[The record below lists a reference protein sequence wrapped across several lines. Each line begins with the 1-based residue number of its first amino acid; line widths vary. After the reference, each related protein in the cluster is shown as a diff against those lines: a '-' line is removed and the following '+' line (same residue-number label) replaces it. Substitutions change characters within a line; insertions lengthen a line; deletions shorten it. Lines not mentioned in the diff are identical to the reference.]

1 MRSVIDK
8 TKKGFT
14 ISFQTR
20 GVDMKVATEI
30 WNDLN
35 PTKLEEL
42 TAWTGHSFLVWKE
55 GYCAEIH
62 KTDWGNYTIWCGKTF
77 DEEQTDEPQS

>member
-1 MRSVIDK
+1 MHSVIEK

-20 GVDMKVATEI
+20 GVDMKTATEI

-62 KTDWGNYTIWCGKTF
+62 KTDWGNYTIWCGKTYN
-77 DEEQTDEPQS
+77 DEEQTDE